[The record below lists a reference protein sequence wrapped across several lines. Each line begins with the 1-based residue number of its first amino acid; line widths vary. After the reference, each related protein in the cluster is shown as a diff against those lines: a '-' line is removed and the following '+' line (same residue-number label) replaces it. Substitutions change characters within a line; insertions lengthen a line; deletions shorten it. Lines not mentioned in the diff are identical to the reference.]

1 MIKMDSFF
9 KYMPLIIFNPS
20 AIAIFYGGREFFSFF
35 QIIAAM
41 VASMFLTGSIFW
53 HMKIKKEYSSIKSY
67 IYSFLISLLTVV
79 FFFVLWIGY
88 KIVIDQKPAVRV
100 VIQSE

>member
-9 KYMPLIIFNPS
+9 KFILLIIFNPS
-20 AIAIFYGGREFFSFF
+20 TIAIFYGGREFFSFS

-41 VASMFLTGSIFW
+41 VVSMFLTGSIFW
-53 HMKIKKEYSSIKSY
+53 HMKVKKKYSNIRSY
-67 IYSFLISLLTVV
+67 IYSFLISLLTVT

-88 KIVIDQKPAVRV
+88 KIVIDQKTAVRV